1 VLSEVAVGSDD
12 PVEFLIEATRFLNE
26 RVFGT
31 LNVMLLVSASAE
43 RDATVAGALERAT
56 RDLRYGTVG
65 INVWP
70 GVAYGLG
77 TLPWGGHPS
86 GTLENV
92 GSGLGV
98 GHNALLLEAV
108 EKTVL
113 RGPLAGFP
121 KPLWY
126 PDHRTL
132 DRVAKAFCDYEADPG
147 ALGIAK
153 IAMVALRG

>member
-1 VLSEVAVGSDD
+1 MND
-12 PVEFLIEATRFLNE
+12 

-31 LNVMLLVSASAE
+31 LNVMLLASASVE
-43 RDATVAGALERAT
+43 RDPAAAKALASAVRE
-56 RDLRYGTVG
+56 LRYGSVC

-70 GVAYGLG
+70 AVAYGLG

-98 GHNALLLEAV
+98 GHNALLLEGI
-108 EKTVL
+108 EKSVL
-113 RGPLAGFP
+113 RGPLAAFP

-126 PDHRTL
+126 PNHRTL
-132 DRVAKAFCDYEADPG
+132 DRSVSAVSDYLADPG
-147 ALGIAK
+147 ALKLAK
-153 IAMVALRG
+153 IAMVAVRG